1 MQVLSVASEVYPLVK
16 TGGLADVAGALPLA
30 LKSHGVSVK
39 TLMPG
44 YPAVM
49 RVIEDPKVIY
59 SFESLLG
66 AKANLLSVHHQGLD
80 LLVLDSPTFFDRP
93 GGPYA
98 DATGKDHF
106 DNWRRFAALSK
117 AGAMIAQ
124 GVLAR
129 GASEGQDEGWR
140 PDVVHVHDW
149 QAAMVPAYMRY
160 SRAPEIPTLIT
171 IHNIA
176 FQGQYGADI
185 FPYLEM
191 PPHAYGIEGVEYFG
205 GVGYLKAGL
214 QTSWAISTVSPSYA
228 EEILTPEF
236 GMGLEG
242 LLNLRQGDLH
252 GIVNGIDADVWDP
265 AKDHSVK
272 AHYTAATLKS
282 RADNK
287 RAVADRFGLDQDD
300 GPLFCVISRL
310 TWQKGMDMLATC
322 TDELVA
328 QGARLAVLG
337 SGDKALENA
346 FHTAAARHSGRVK
359 VLSVYDEPLS
369 HLMQAG
375 SDAIVIPSRFEPC
388 GLTQLYGLRY
398 GCVPV
403 VARTGGLNDTVI
415 DASHAALAAKA
426 ATGIAFSPITTDNLR
441 RALRRAVKLY
451 HEPKIWTAL
460 QKQGMKSDVSWE
472 KSAGLYA
479 DLYKTLLAK
488 KGS

>member
-1 MQVLSVASEVYPLVK
+1 MKVLSVASEVYPLVK
-16 TGGLADVAGALPLA
+16 TGGLADVAGALPIA
-30 LKSHGVSVK
+30 LKGHGIEVK

-49 RVIEDPKVIY
+49 RAVEDARVVASLDY
-59 SFESLLG
+59 LLG
-66 AKANLLSVHHQGLD
+66 AKADILEVEHHGLD
-80 LLVLDSPTFFDRP
+80 LLILDAPIFFDRP

-117 AGAMIAQ
+117 AGALIAQ
-124 GVLAR
+124 GALDAD
-129 GASEGQDEGWR
+129 GAGWR
-140 PDVVHVHDW
+140 PNVVHVHDW
-149 QAAMVPAYMRY
+149 QAAMLPAYMRY
-160 SRAPEIPTLIT
+160 SAAPEIPTLIT

-185 FPYLEM
+185 FPYLEL
-191 PPHAYGIEGVEYFG
+191 PPHALGIEGVEYFG
-205 GVGYLKAGL
+205 GVGFLKAGL

-242 LLNLRQGDLH
+242 LLQLRQADLS
-252 GIVNGIDADVWDP
+252 GIVNGIDADVWNP
-265 AKDHSVK
+265 ATDSSVK
-272 AHYTAATLKS
+272 ENYSAATLKG
-282 RADNK
+282 RAENK
-287 RAVADRFGLDQDD
+287 KAVAERFGLDQGD

-310 TWQKGMDMLATC
+310 TWQKGMDMLAAC
-322 TDELVA
+322 VDELVA
-328 QGARLAVLG
+328 MGGRLAVLG

-346 FHTAAARHSGRVK
+346 FHSAAARHPGK
-359 VLSVYDEPLS
+359 VAIVLGYHEPLS
-369 HLMQAG
+369 HLVQAG
-375 SDAIVIPSRFEPC
+375 ADAIVIPSRFEPC

-403 VARTGGLNDTVI
+403 VGRTGGLNDTVI
-415 DASHAALAAKA
+415 DASPAALAAKA
-426 ATGIAFSPITTDNLR
+426 ATGVAFGPVTTDNLR
-441 RALRRAVKLY
+441 RALRRTVRLY
-451 HEPKIWTAL
+451 NEPKVWTAM

-479 DLYKTLLAK
+479 DLYKTLIAK

>member
-30 LKSHGVSVK
+30 LKQHGVAVK

-49 RVIEDPKVIY
+49 STIRNATLRM

-66 AKANLLSVHHQGLD
+66 AKADVLEVEHQGLD
-80 LLVLDSPTFFDRP
+80 LLILDSPTFFDRP

-98 DATGKDHF
+98 DAAGKDHF

-117 AGAMIAQ
+117 AGSVIAQ
-124 GVLAR
+124 QGL
-129 GASEGQDEGWR
+129 EGWR
-140 PDVVHVHDW
+140 PDLVHVHDW
-149 QAAMVPAYMRY
+149 QSAMVPAYMRY
-160 SRAPEIPTLIT
+160 TLEPEVPSLVT

-176 FQGQYGADI
+176 FQGRFGADI
-185 FPYLEM
+185 FPYLEL
-191 PPHAYGIEGVEYFG
+191 PSHAFGIDGVEYFG

-214 QTSWAISTVSPSYA
+214 QTGWGISTVSPSYA

-242 LLNLRQGDLH
+242 LLTYRAADLH
-252 GIVNGIDADVWDP
+252 GIVNGIDAHVWNP
-265 AKDHSVK
+265 ATDHAVQTT
-272 AHYTAATLKS
+272 YTATTLKN
-282 RADNK
+282 RGENK
-287 RAVADRFGLDQDD
+287 HAVAERFRLEQED

-310 TWQKGMDMLATC
+310 TWQKGMDLLAEA
-322 TDELVA
+322 TDDLVSL
-328 QGARLAVLG
+328 GARLAVLG
-337 SGDKALENA
+337 SGDMALENA
-346 FHTAAARHSGRVK
+346 FHAAAIHHPGRVA
-359 VLSVYDEPLS
+359 VLSTYDEPLS

-375 SDAIVIPSRFEPC
+375 CDAIIIPSRFEPC

-398 GCVPV
+398 GCIPV

-415 DASHAALAAKA
+415 DANPAALAART
-426 ATGIAFSPITTDNLR
+426 ATGISFGPVTVDSLR
-441 RALRRAVKLY
+441 RALRRTVRLY
-451 HEPKIWTAL
+451 DEPKTWVQM

-479 DLYKTLLAK
+479 ELFQNLLLR